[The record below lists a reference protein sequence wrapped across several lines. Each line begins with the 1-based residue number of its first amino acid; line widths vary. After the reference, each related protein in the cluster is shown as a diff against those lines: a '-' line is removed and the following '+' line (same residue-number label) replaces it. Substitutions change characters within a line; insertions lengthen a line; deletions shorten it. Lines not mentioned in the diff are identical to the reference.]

1 MPRVD
6 VRPLGRRRHVFIADL
21 KSTMRRPA
29 VVLVVLGVTAAVVAG
44 GVFAM
49 RSAPISTAVLQPE
62 ANVPVKVFGLGTVE
76 ARVLSRTGFKVA
88 GTLTELR
95 ADHGDTVTA
104 GQALAVIDPT
114 EQEARVAKA
123 RAQVAS
129 AEAALQVAYAAVRKA
144 EASHLQRVQTN
155 RRRQSLL
162 QRQSVS
168 QEVAEEA
175 QANEAIAGA
184 DLLVAQSEIAS
195 AKAKLDDA
203 RAQLATD
210 LSVLD
215 QHVLKAPFDA
225 IVVSRAKELGAVVG
239 TGEALF
245 TLIAPETV
253 WILAYVDEVR
263 SGGIAVGQP
272 AEVRLRSLPQKTFRG
287 AVVRVGIESDRVNEE
302 RRVYVACTDC
312 PEEFHLGE
320 QAEVYVTK
328 AVLPRAL
335 MVPEK
340 EIERFDGASGLVW
353 TVRDGRLARVPV
365 KFGHR
370 GHDGRVELSE
380 GLPNGAVVP
389 AAVGSGFREGRAASV
404 EGSHR

>member
-1 MPRVD
+1 
-6 VRPLGRRRHVFIADL
+6 
-21 KSTMRRPA
+21 MRRLA
-29 VVLVVLGVTAAVVAG
+29 VVFAVLGVAAVVVAG
-44 GVFAM
+44 AVFAM
-49 RSAPISTAVLQPE
+49 RFAPVSTAVLRPE

-76 ARVLSRTGFKVA
+76 ARVLSRTGFKIA
-88 GTLTELR
+88 GTLTGLR

-104 GQALAVIDPT
+104 GQTLAVIDQT

-123 RAQVAS
+123 RAQVAN

-144 EASHLQRVQTN
+144 EASHRQRVQTN

-168 QEVAEEA
+168 QEAAEEA
-175 QANEAIAGA
+175 QANEAIANA
-184 DLLVAQSEIAS
+184 DLLVAESEIAS

-210 LSVLD
+210 LTVLD

-225 IVVSRAKELGAVVG
+225 VVVSRAKELGAVVAA
-239 TGEALF
+239 GETLF
-245 TLIAPETV
+245 MLVASETV
-253 WILAYVDEVR
+253 WIQAYVDEAR
-263 SGGIAVGQP
+263 SGGIVVGQP
-272 AEVRLRSLPQKTFRG
+272 AEVRLRSLPHKTFSG

-302 RRVYVACTDC
+302 RRIYVACTDC
-312 PEEFHLGE
+312 PSEFHLGE

-328 AVLPRAL
+328 AVLPNAL

-340 EIERFDGASGLVW
+340 TIERFDGASGLVW
-353 TVRDGRLARVPV
+353 IVRDGRLARVPV

-370 GHDGRVELSE
+370 SHDGRVELRE
-380 GLPNGAVVP
+380 GLPDGALVP
-389 AAVGSGFREGRAASV
+389 AAVGSGFREGRAATV
-404 EGSHR
+404 GGSHR

>member
-1 MPRVD
+1 
-6 VRPLGRRRHVFIADL
+6 
-21 KSTMRRPA
+21 MRRLV
-29 VVLVVLGVTAAVVAG
+29 VVLVVFGVAAAVAAG

-49 RSAPISTAVLQPE
+49 RFAPVSTAVLRPE
-62 ANVPVKVFGLGTVE
+62 TNVPINVFGLGTVE

-88 GTLTELR
+88 GTLTGLQ
-95 ADHGDTVTA
+95 ADHGDSVTA
-104 GQALAVIDPT
+104 GKTLAGIDPT

-129 AEAALQVAYAAVRKA
+129 AEAALQVAHAAVRKA
-144 EASHLQRVQTN
+144 EASHRQRVQTN

-168 QEVAEEA
+168 QEAAEEA
-175 QANEAIAGA
+175 QANEAIANA

-210 LSVLD
+210 LAVLD

-239 TGEALF
+239 AGEALF
-245 TLIAPETV
+245 TLVAPETV
-253 WILAYVDEVR
+253 WILAYVDEAR
-263 SGGIAVGQP
+263 SGGIVVGQP
-272 AEVRLRSLPQKTFRG
+272 AEVRLRSLPHKAFSG

-302 RRVYVACTDC
+302 RRVYVACKDC

-340 EIERFDGASGLVW
+340 AIEHFNGASGLVW
-353 TVRDGRLARVPV
+353 IVRDGRLARVRV
-365 KFGHR
+365 KFGDR
-370 GHDGRVELSE
+370 SHDGRVELRE
-380 GLPNGAVVP
+380 GLPDGALVP
-389 AAVGSGFREGRAASV
+389 AGVSSWFREGRAATV
-404 EGSHR
+404 EGSHK